1 MPIVSSLRRLQQ
13 DAYRAFLGGS
23 TEPLMPALNGA
34 RFPTRVA
41 IAVYQNNARETF
53 RKTLAAGYPVV
64 ARLVGESCFRG
75 LASRFMRERPSQSG
89 DLQAFGRDFAEFL
102 SSIYGKSEYRYLVDV
117 ARLEWAQEEVLL
129 LSEATP
135 VDAQSVAR
143 IPEERLESLRLRLN
157 PASRLIASRFPIL
170 SIWRVNQHDEP
181 EPVDLDAGGE
191 SVLVARQNQRVEL
204 IALDAATF
212 ALAVALSEG
221 QTIAETFTGESLNA
235 ASLATGLKTLADLKL
250 ICGFSVD

>member
-23 TEPLMPALNGA
+23 TEPLMPALDGA
-34 RFPTRVA
+34 RLPARVS

-53 RKTLAAGYPVV
+53 RKTLAASYPVV
-64 ARLVGESCFRG
+64 ARLVGEACFRG
-75 LASRFMRERPSQSG
+75 LASKYMRERPSRSG
-89 DLQAFGRDFAEFL
+89 DLQAFGRDFADFL
-102 SSIYGKSEYRYLVDV
+102 SAIYGESEYRYLVDV

-135 VDAQSVAR
+135 VDAQAVAR
-143 IPEERLESLRLRLN
+143 IPEERLESLRLRLI
-157 PASRLIASRFPIL
+157 PSSILIASPFPIL
-170 SIWRVNQHDEP
+170 SIWRANQHDEP

-191 SVLVARQNQRVEL
+191 SVLVARKNQRVEL
-204 IALDAATF
+204 IVLDAATF
-212 ALAVALSEG
+212 ALAAALNEG
-221 QTIAETFTGESLNA
+221 QTIAETLTGEHVDA
-235 ASLATGLKTLADLKL
+235 ASLAAGLKTLAELML